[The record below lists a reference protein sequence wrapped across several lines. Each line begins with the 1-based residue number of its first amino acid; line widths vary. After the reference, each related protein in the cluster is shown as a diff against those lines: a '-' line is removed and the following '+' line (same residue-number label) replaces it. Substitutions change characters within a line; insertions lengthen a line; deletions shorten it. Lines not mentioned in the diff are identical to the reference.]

1 MALVVNV
8 KCYPLLT
15 ESIGFPAV
23 VYIYRDSSST
33 FLDEVIIVVIDPSLL
48 LLCISVKIA

>member
-15 ESIGFPAV
+15 VSIGFPAV
-23 VYIYRDSSST
+23 VYIYRNLYHHFLT
-33 FLDEVIIVVIDPSLL
+33 FEVRIQRHRTFI
-48 LLCISVKIA
+48 